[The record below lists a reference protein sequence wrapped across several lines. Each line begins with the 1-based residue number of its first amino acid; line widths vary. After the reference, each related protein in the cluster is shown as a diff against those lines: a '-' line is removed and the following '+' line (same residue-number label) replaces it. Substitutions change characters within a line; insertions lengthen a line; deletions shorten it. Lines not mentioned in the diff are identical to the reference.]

1 MAFKLAKNPTFSC
14 KVEVMTPNDRST
26 FDRSTLVA
34 KFRRPGVD
42 ESIELQKLQPRE
54 AMEKVLV
61 GWDDFID
68 DDNQPVPFDSSTLWA
83 LLSDPAALVAL
94 NDAFWSTA
102 IKAKTKN

>member
-1 MAFKLAKNPTFSC
+1 MAFKLAKNPTFSV
-14 KVEVMTPNDRST
+14 KVEVMTPNDRAG

-61 GWDDFID
+61 GWDDFLD
-68 DDNQPVPFDSSTLWA
+68 DDDQPVPFGPDTVWA
-83 LLSDPAALVAL
+83 ILSDPAALIAL
-94 NDAFWSTA
+94 NDAFWATA